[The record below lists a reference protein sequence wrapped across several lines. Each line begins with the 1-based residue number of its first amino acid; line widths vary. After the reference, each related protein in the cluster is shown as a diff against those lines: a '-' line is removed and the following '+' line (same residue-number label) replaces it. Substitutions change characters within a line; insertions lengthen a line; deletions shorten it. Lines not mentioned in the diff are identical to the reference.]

1 MQTGH
6 ESKPLSARLSD
17 QMQAQQRDQAALL
30 GEASK
35 SFESAIRTT
44 FDDALATT
52 KADIRT
58 HHAKLRQ
65 NLDAE
70 LSTAKMQLNAARRII
85 RWRPVTLAATILLS
99 SALTLAGSWLW
110 VQSLP
115 IIPGQSAPAG
125 IDPSHPYLLIDT
137 QTGNITRCRSTPTS
151 FVCGQNR

>member
-6 ESKPLSARLSD
+6 ESKPLSARLSE

-35 SFESAIRTT
+35 SFENAIRTT
-44 FDDALATT
+44 FNDALATT
-52 KADIRT
+52 KADIHA

-65 NLDAE
+65 SLDAE
-70 LSTAKMQLNAARRII
+70 LSAAKVQLDTARRII

-99 SALTLAGSWLW
+99 STLTLAGCWLW
-110 VQSLP
+110 VRNLP
-115 IIPGQSAPAG
+115 IMPGQSAPAE

-151 FVCGQNR
+151 FVCSQNR